1 MGAKTS
7 VNTGEWRGGQGN
19 TPITPPLRTTYLA
32 PSAENPSIIIPDG
45 ISSWD
50 RVYRNHVHLP
60 ALYSVNKNLCSVFN
74 TYPLWSPYGLRLV
87 VRDAGTVKQATNAL
101 SSNYS
106 SPTAS
111 LVLTDNSQLT
121 SDSQHL
127 AIGGESSVRTRV
139 RVFFLTR
146 LERRGPQLVSGIRA
160 LVQFSSLSVYL
171 ACGYEARTFH
181 MKEKKSND
189 LTLLEAAMATNK
201 HHIRLALCFL
211 ILAMECRSEEIRA
224 EGKVSDFCAGAPGFN
239 PRSRHR
245 FILLPNP
252 SFTSDKTSC
261 ECGYHYTLA
270 WYWTWSCQSGR
281 CVKSD
286 SPSTKP
292 TPGINKLSQEACRLT
307 CGQYGALWPHP
318 TGDFSLG
325 ADVVPFHPSRVTL
338 DLLQV
343 GSSLYHS
350 LVSGSSR
357 APRRLITGAW
367 ERFLENLQAE
377 CGGNCSVVPDTT
389 VNVQLDTSSS
399 DLKLN
404 WDTDESYSLSLTTRG
419 SQVTVQIQATT
430 VFGARH
436 GLETLSQLVAGFTR
450 RGSSRRGGSGGLLK
464 RRGLLLL
471 SEANITDRPTW
482 AHRGLLLDTARNYLP
497 LDDIKRTVDAM
508 ASSKLN
514 VLHWHATDTQSFPLD
529 FPRVPELA
537 SFGAYSSR
545 EVYTPSDV
553 TELLEY
559 SLTRGVRVLLEL
571 DAPSHAGNGWQWG
584 PSTGLGD
591 LAVCVNQ
598 QPWRSYCIQPPCGQL
613 NPANPGV
620 YRVLQDLYKDVLELW
635 PEGEALHMGG
645 DEVFFPCW
653 NSSTQVVEWMQSR
666 GLGRTQADFLQVW
679 GEYQETALNILDKSA
694 GHSNTPVILW
704 SSQLTQPGV
713 IENYLSKD
721 RYVIETWVES
731 TDDLPHSLLSKGYRV
746 IMATKD
752 AWYLDHGFW
761 GRTVYHNWRA
771 VYDNTL
777 PRGVFGILGG
787 EAAMWA
793 ELVDGRSLDARV
805 WPRAAALAE
814 RLWSDPYS
822 GSSEA
827 ELRFY
832 QHRERLVRQGIGAEA
847 VAPKWCVQN
856 EGECQAN

>member
-1 MGAKTS
+1 M
-7 VNTGEWRGGQGN
+7 
-19 TPITPPLRTTYLA
+19 
-32 PSAENPSIIIPDG
+32 
-45 ISSWD
+45 
-50 RVYRNHVHLP
+50 
-60 ALYSVNKNLCSVFN
+60 
-74 TYPLWSPYGLRLV
+74 
-87 VRDAGTVKQATNAL
+87 
-101 SSNYS
+101 
-106 SPTAS
+106 AS
-111 LVLTDNSQLT
+111 FVLTD
-121 SDSQHL
+121 D
-127 AIGGESSVRTRV
+127 G
-139 RVFFLTR
+139 F
-146 LERRGPQLVSGIRA
+146 
-160 LVQFSSLSVYL
+160 
-171 ACGYEARTFH
+171 
-181 MKEKKSND
+181 EKLPDQIIND
-189 LTLLEAAMATNK
+189 LTLLEVTMATNK
-201 HHIRLALCFL
+201 HHFTLVLCFL
-211 ILAMECRSEEIRA
+211 ILAMECRSEEIHA
-224 EGKVSDFCAGAPGFN
+224 E
-239 PRSRHR
+239 
-245 FILLPNP
+245 
-252 SFTSDKTSC
+252 
-261 ECGYHYTLA
+261 

-343 GSSLYHS
+343 GPSLYHS

-357 APRRLITGAW
+357 APRRLMAGAW

-419 SQVTVQIQATT
+419 SQVTAQIKARRSKLFLPSQVTVQIKARMIKLFPSIPGSKVTVQIQATT

-450 RGSSRRGGSGGLLK
+450 RGSSRRGSSGGLLK

-537 SFGAYSSR
+537 SYGAYSSR

-598 QPWRSYCIQPPCGQL
+598 QPWRNYCIQPPCGQL

-653 NSSTQVVEWMQSR
+653 NASTQVVEWMQSR
-666 GLGRTQADFLQVW
+666 GLGRSQADFLQVW
-679 GEYQETALNILDKSA
+679 GEYQETALKILDKSA

-721 RYVIETWVES
+721 SNRLRTSHTHVMSVRIRYVIETWVES

-777 PRGVFGILGG
+777 PRGVLGILGG

-822 GSSEA
+822 GSSDA
-827 ELRFY
+827 ELRSDTTVINKRYSTLLIKQFY